1 MRIREIPN
9 PRMAGLRPPGF
20 KCDTCLVKREIEPFE
35 NRSFFMG
42 IFGKPG
48 AGKTSL
54 CVSSLVSRKPRVY
67 HRAFNHIY
75 VFMPSSSRKSLR
87 CDPFGALDAGNLY
100 EDLDLAS
107 LADVYEKLQEQTP
120 GPKGEFETNLIV
132 IDDMTQS
139 LKNHSIRKL
148 LNHIVLNRR
157 HLHCSIMIMSQ
168 YYNAIPLEMR
178 KNLSSVIIVGRIT
191 NKKEYANMADE
202 VLHLDKDDMDA
213 VMRYAFQQ
221 PHDNLMVRLDTGHL
235 YRNYSRL
242 VLEEAAPG
250 HT

>member
-9 PRMAGLRPPGF
+9 PRMAGLQPPGF
-20 KCDTCLVKREIEPFE
+20 KCDMCLVKRDIEPFE
-35 NRSFFMG
+35 NRSFFTG
-42 IFGKPG
+42 IIGKPG
-48 AGKTSL
+48 SGKTSL
-54 CVSSLVSRKPRVY
+54 CVSSLVSRKPKVY
-67 HRAFNHIY
+67 AKAFNHVY
-75 VFMPSSSRKSLR
+75 VWMPSSSRKSLR
-87 CDPFGALDAGNLY
+87 CDPFGALDPGNLF

-107 LADVYEKLQEQTP
+107 LSEVYEKLQENTP
-120 GPKGEFETNLIV
+120 ETSLIV

-139 LKNHSIRKL
+139 LKDYSIRKL

-168 YYNAIPLEMR
+168 YFNAVPLEMR

-191 NKKEYANMADE
+191 NKKEYKNIAEE

-213 VMRYAFQQ
+213 VMKYSFQK
-221 PHDNLMVRLDTGHL
+221 PHDNLFIRLDSGRM
-235 YRNYSRL
+235 YRNFARL
-242 VLEEAAPG
+242 ILEGEEPA